1 MDIKDLSGQRWVSA
15 PCHEM
20 CGWLGLLTRCSGP
33 FHPWSSVGRGQRR
46 GHIFEK
52 QEFFVLQSVSFH
64 CLTMDGNGLTD
75 VIWFR
80 NYSSVMQ
87 MRCENNVLGVFDL
100 VWVFSLK
107 TQSVRLP

>member
-1 MDIKDLSGQRWVSA
+1 M
-15 PCHEM
+15 
-20 CGWLGLLTRCSGP
+20 
-33 FHPWSSVGRGQRR
+33 
-46 GHIFEK
+46 
-52 QEFFVLQSVSFH
+52 LQSVYSQ
-64 CLTMDGNGLTD
+64 CLAMDGNGLTD